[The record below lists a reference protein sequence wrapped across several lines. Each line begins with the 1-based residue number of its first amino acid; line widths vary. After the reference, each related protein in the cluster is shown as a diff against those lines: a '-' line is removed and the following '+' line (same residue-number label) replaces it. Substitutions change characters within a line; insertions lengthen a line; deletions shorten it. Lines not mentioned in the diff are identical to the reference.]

1 MEDNV
6 NLHCYGSELLAEIGR
21 TDKPTPKELLDD
33 MEKLYADIDKCIMQ
47 LIHGR
52 AENEEPLIANAQHK
66 MESLMV
72 RMQQELR
79 VISDYLTNKE
89 K

>member
-1 MEDNV
+1 MEDNI
-6 NLHCYGSELLAEIGR
+6 NLHCYGSEPLAEIGR

-33 MEKLYADIDKCIMQ
+33 MEALYADIEGCIMQ

-72 RMQQELR
+72 RTQQELR
-79 VISDYLTNKE
+79 VIADYLTNKD
-89 K
+89 

>member
-1 MEDNV
+1 MEDNI
-6 NLHCYGSELLAEIGR
+6 NLHCYGSEPLAEIGR

-33 MEKLYADIDKCIMQ
+33 MEALYADIDKCLMQ

-52 AENEEPLIANAQHK
+52 AEKEEPLIANAQHK

-72 RMQQELR
+72 ATQQELR
-79 VISDYLTNKE
+79 MIADYLTNKD
-89 K
+89 